1 MTASDICA
9 ITKPW
14 PVQKRVSISHT
25 HIYMHA
31 DTLQPHMHS
40 STHTET
46 HTYIR
51 TYTNVSFFL
60 LTLTDC
66 WTRSNRI
73 LCTRRQRK
81 VWIKYSANGK
91 SVSLYLK
98 ELYFSLLVYFIT
110 FFVQEDII
118 CKRERDIFCS
128 HFYLISFYKM
138 LQVWGLIR
146 SLNQRFNLFHSMW
159 WTVKTPL
166 AYLTC
171 RLTIL
176 MGFALRSM
184 RWGLACAH
192 PVRNV
197 WQCVCV

>member
-1 MTASDICA
+1 
-9 ITKPW
+9 
-14 PVQKRVSISHT
+14 
-25 HIYMHA
+25 
-31 DTLQPHMHS
+31 MHS

-51 TYTNVSFFL
+51 TYTNFSFFL

-66 WTRSNRI
+66 WTCSNRI

-91 SVSLYLK
+91 SVSLCLN
-98 ELYFSLLVYFIT
+98 ELYLSLLVYFIT
-110 FFVQEDII
+110 FLYRKTLYLRGRETHYFVVLFYFIFLQNVTGVSFNQEFES
-118 CKRERDIFCS
+118 KVE
-128 HFYLISFYKM
+128 
-138 LQVWGLIR
+138 
-146 SLNQRFNLFHSMW
+146 SLSHSMW

-166 AYLTC
+166 VYLTC

-184 RWGLACAH
+184 RWGLACTH
-192 PVRNV
+192 PVWNV
-197 WQCVCV
+197 CQYVCLSE